1 MFDGAV
7 GGIRT
12 HGPLPVKRF
21 RIVLVMTTSI
31 PLQIISINIILGLIM
46 NLYKWEFSITAG
58 TAATRSPKAA

>member
-1 MFDGAV
+1 MTLLCFVFNGAV

-31 PLQIISINIILGLIM
+31 PLQLRILSHIPEAFFYL
-46 NLYKWEFSITAG
+46 SA
-58 TAATRSPKAA
+58 